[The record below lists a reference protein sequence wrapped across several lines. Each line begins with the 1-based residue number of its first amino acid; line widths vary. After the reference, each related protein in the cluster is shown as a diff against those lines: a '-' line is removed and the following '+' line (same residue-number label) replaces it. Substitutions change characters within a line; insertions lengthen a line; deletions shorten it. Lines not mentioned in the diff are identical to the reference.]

1 MIGMQYEI
9 TLPNDYNMNIIR
21 KRVADNG
28 AKIDGFQ
35 SLIFKAYLIQD
46 EPTQKTYAPLYL
58 WNNQDGM
65 NKFIFEGY
73 YDNILKS
80 FGWQKIKTT
89 IPAKVSIHDDLVRSK
104 YATIF
109 KKKIDKTTSLA
120 SFHFDAGLLNNSVCQ
135 VVLYNPEIW
144 EYEVVDFY
152 VKKPSDYA
160 GELFEV
166 LHISQ

>member
-1 MIGMQYEI
+1 MQYEI
-9 TLPNDYNMNIIR
+9 TLPNDYDMNVIR

-28 AKIDGFQ
+28 AKTDGFQ

-46 EPTQKTYAPLYL
+46 ELTQKTYAPLYL

-73 YDNILKS
+73 YDNIIKS

-89 IPAKVSIHDDLVRSK
+89 VPAKVSIHNDLPKCK

-109 KKKIDKTTSLA
+109 KKNINKTTSLA
-120 SFHFDAGLLNNSVCQ
+120 SFSFDSGSQNNSVCQ
-135 VVLYNPEIW
+135 LVLYNPEKW

-152 VKKPSDYA
+152 IQHPSDNA
-160 GELFEV
+160 GEIFEI